1 MHNEAE
7 AAEHVLRIR
16 RVARYPRAFVLFLL
30 LLRAHPYNRE
40 DKDPPN

>member
-16 RVARYPRAFVLFLL
+16 RVARYPRAFCFVFIIVESSSL
-30 LLRAHPYNRE
+30 
-40 DKDPPN
+40 